1 MEMTCIVI
9 VEDKA
14 EEQEKAL
21 AAVKNAFGITGE
33 PFGTS
38 FPGMQEH
45 IGQRFVLYGEKDG
58 PTGVMV
64 FLTSH
69 LAGFRDRMGFLKS
82 GIFPKKLI
90 LTDLMFPMNMK
101 DQEKMHGIEVLVD
114 AIEAGIN
121 VAVCSDTDHH
131 DVPFMPSLIR
141 VLEKNHPKGRIPV
154 VLDSK
159 DWDKAIT
166 LGLDLL
172 NA

>member
-1 MEMTCIVI
+1 MEMTCIMI
-9 VEDKA
+9 VEDKP

-21 AAVKNAFGITGE
+21 AAVKKAFGIAGE
-33 PFGTS
+33 PFGESPVGIDGLT
-38 FPGMQEH
+38 GW
-45 IGQRFVLYGEKDG
+45 RFVLYGEKDG
-58 PTGVMV
+58 PIGVMV
-64 FLTSH
+64 FLANCLS
-69 LAGFRDRMGFLKS
+69 AFRGRMDFLKS

-101 DQEKMHGIEVLVD
+101 DREKMHGIEVLVD

-121 VAVCSDTDHH
+121 VVVCSDTDHH
-131 DVPFMPSLIR
+131 DVPFMPSLVR
-141 VLEKNHPKGRIPV
+141 VLEKNHPKGKIPV

-159 DWDKAIT
+159 DWDKAVA